1 MCRGMRRTR
10 LNGAHVLLARDD
22 CACRTCVHRVAC
34 TSAPARPLRRH
45 LAAGSTR
52 RPRYYCGGRIHPP
65 TVRFLTIQLCA
76 AIIRRLFWCSK
87 LQGREP
93 GRWRW
98 CSNRAGGCMFLTGKG
113 SEAGGCRREKPRA
126 DGFFSSRRA
135 KSLGRPKPGG
145 GSREFPKTRAQTDF
159 GKCPMSRPG
168 ARTPKVK
175 EQAPG

>member
-98 CSNRAGGCMFLTGKG
+98 CWNRAGGCMFLTGKG

-126 DGFFSSRRA
+126 DVFFSVPAEPSLWVGPSLAGGLGSSPKPARRRILG
-135 KSLGRPKPGG
+135 SVPCLGREPELP
-145 GSREFPKTRAQTDF
+145 R
-159 GKCPMSRPG
+159 
-168 ARTPKVK
+168 
-175 EQAPG
+175 

>member
-1 MCRGMRRTR
+1 
-10 LNGAHVLLARDD
+10 
-22 CACRTCVHRVAC
+22 
-34 TSAPARPLRRH
+34 
-45 LAAGSTR
+45 
-52 RPRYYCGGRIHPP
+52 
-65 TVRFLTIQLCA
+65 
-76 AIIRRLFWCSK
+76 
-87 LQGREP
+87 
-93 GRWRW
+93 
-98 CSNRAGGCMFLTGKG
+98 MFLTGKG

-175 EQAPG
+175 ECASPRIVIRLTRARRSVAKVSGVVLEKPK